1 MFLKKLF
8 GKKRKGDDL
17 YMSLLDW
24 IALYL
29 GTVLISGLLTRLVNW
44 LLVKRIGRKRSA
56 FISFFIIGTLAVSIY
71 TIGDETLF
79 TASLMY
85 IPPLILWLIWDLSRV
100 KEVKNTGDLGS
111 NF

>member
-1 MFLKKLF
+1 ML
-8 GKKRKGDDL
+8 
-17 YMSLLDW
+17 LLDW

-29 GTVLISGLLTRLVNW
+29 GTFLISGLLTRLVNW

-56 FISFFIIGTLAVSIY
+56 LISFFIIGTLAVSIY
-71 TIGDETLF
+71 TIGDENIF

-85 IPPLILWLIWDLSRV
+85 IPPLIVWLIWDLSRV
-100 KEVKNTGDLGS
+100 KEVKTTGNYRS